1 MKILQILGWDLILSK
16 TVLRVVLT
24 LLSPLILW
32 TVLLYILGF
41 IVCFILWEF
50 PEKWYFPFIH
60 GNPIGIIID
69 RIFLLCGI
77 VMVFNDPFKKS
88 KL

>member
-1 MKILQILGWDLILSK
+1 MLQILGWDLILSK
-16 TVLRVVLT
+16 RVLRVILT

-41 IVCFILWEF
+41 ILCFVLWEF

-69 RIFLLCGI
+69 RIFLLFGI
-77 VMVFNDPFKKS
+77 VMAFNDPFKKS